1 MIAVALDLTTYRAHA
16 MSHAQALGLFERV
29 VGHEPVSAPPGGLTY
44 ALWVKSLRP
53 IPARSGLDAV
63 TARLELTGRVFLPAD
78 AEPQDDVDTAVTG
91 AVDGLMGAY
100 SGDFELGGTVAN
112 VDLLG
117 AHGPGLGVDFG
128 YARFD
133 NMTFRVAT
141 LTVPLI
147 INDAWTEAP

>member
-1 MIAVALDLTTYRAHA
+1 MALDLTTYRAHA
-16 MSHAQALGLFERV
+16 LSHAQALGLFERV
-29 VGHEPVSAPPGGLTY
+29 VGHEPVSAPDSGLTY
-44 ALWVKSLRP
+44 ALWVKGIRP
-53 IPARSGLDAV
+53 IPARSGLDTV
-63 TARLELTGRVFLPAD
+63 SARLELNGRVFLPAD
-78 AEPQDDVDTAVTG
+78 TEPQDDVDVAVTT

-100 SGDFELGGTVAN
+100 SSDFELGGTIAN

-117 AHGPGLGVDFG
+117 AHGPGLGADFG

-133 NMTFRVAT
+133 NTTYRVAT